1 VTLNP
6 EETTPPAF
14 RAGFVT
20 VVGRPNVGKSTL
32 VNRLVG
38 QKVAIVSDKPQ
49 TTRNRIL
56 AVVNRPDGQ
65 VVLFDTPGIH
75 KPQHEMNRR
84 MVDTAV
90 RSIGKGDLILWLV
103 DVAEPYGPGDRF
115 VRDLLERAG
124 RPVILGLNKIDTVAR
139 PKVLPAIAAWKDLLE
154 FTEVVPLSALKG
166 DNVDRLAGL
175 LVGHLPEGRALY
187 PEDFLTDQ
195 PERFFVAEM
204 VRERILRHTREELPY
219 SVGVVV
225 ESFKEEEKLV
235 RIEAT
240 IYVERDG
247 QKGIVIGKGGAMLK
261 AVGTEARE
269 QIEEFLGAKVFL
281 GLFVKVRESW
291 RENEGLLGE
300 MGLGKTTG

>member
-1 VTLNP
+1 
-6 EETTPPAF
+6 
-14 RAGFVT
+14 
-20 VVGRPNVGKSTL
+20 
-32 VNRLVG
+32 
-38 QKVAIVSDKPQ
+38 
-49 TTRNRIL
+49 
-56 AVVNRPDGQ
+56 
-65 VVLFDTPGIH
+65 
-75 KPQHEMNRR
+75 MNRR

>member
-1 VTLNP
+1 MAG
-6 EETTPPAF
+6 PPSPF
-14 RAGFVT
+14 RSGFVS

-49 TTRNRIL
+49 TTRNRIR
-56 AVVNRPDGQ
+56 AVVNRPDAQ
-65 VVLFDTPGIH
+65 IVLFDTPGIH

-90 RSIGKGDLILWLV
+90 KSIGHGDVILWLV

-115 VRDLLERAG
+115 VRDLLKRAA
-124 RPVILGLNKIDTVAR
+124 RPVILALNKIDRVAK
-139 PKVLPAIAAWKDLLE
+139 PSVLPVIAAWKDLLD
-154 FTEVVPLSALKG
+154 FAEVVPLSALKG
-166 DNVDRLAGL
+166 DNVDRLADL
-175 LVGHLPEGRALY
+175 LVRHLPAGPALY

-204 VRERILRHTREELPY
+204 VRERILHHTREELPY
-219 SVGVVV
+219 SAGVVV

-300 MGLGKTTG
+300 MGLGKAGE